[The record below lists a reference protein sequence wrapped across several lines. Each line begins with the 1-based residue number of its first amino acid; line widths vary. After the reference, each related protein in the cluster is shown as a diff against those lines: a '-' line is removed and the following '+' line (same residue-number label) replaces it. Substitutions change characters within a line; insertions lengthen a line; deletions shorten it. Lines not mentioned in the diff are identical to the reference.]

1 MWMGSVASYPNPPP
15 RALFSRSSWRGK
27 PAPSGAAVLRGWWP
41 DDGSKQNIAPDLV
54 KPSRFSLYMVIKL
67 AIMVVFFW
75 SNCKHFS
82 VGIVAW
88 ILFTNV
94 LWFTCAAAHCHSSF
108 SDIIYEVCIFFPWR
122 FIYPDWP
129 IERLFFFFAKPIN
142 DKRVSYLPD
151 ILKNILADQFTF
163 LLPNAEII
171 SLVEMF

>member
-27 PAPSGAAVLRGWWP
+27 PAPSGAAVLRVWWP

-82 VGIVAW
+82 VGIVA
-88 ILFTNV
+88 
-94 LWFTCAAAHCHSSF
+94 
-108 SDIIYEVCIFFPWR
+108 
-122 FIYPDWP
+122 
-129 IERLFFFFAKPIN
+129 
-142 DKRVSYLPD
+142 
-151 ILKNILADQFTF
+151 
-163 LLPNAEII
+163 
-171 SLVEMF
+171 